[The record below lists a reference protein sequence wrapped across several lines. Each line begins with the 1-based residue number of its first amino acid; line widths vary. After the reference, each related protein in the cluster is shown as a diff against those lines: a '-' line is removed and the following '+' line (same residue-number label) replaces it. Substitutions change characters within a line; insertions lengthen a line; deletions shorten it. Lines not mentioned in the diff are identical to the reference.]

1 MDRHTPA
8 GLLERELE
16 LAQVTADI
24 DEAGEGR
31 GGLRVVQAPAGIGKT
46 SLLTAAAEV
55 AQQRGLRVLSARG
68 SELESSF
75 AFGVV
80 RQLFESALYQ
90 ATPEERSAWLTG
102 AAELVEPMFDHS
114 QPLERLGAGDADYPR
129 LHGLYWLCANLAH
142 ERPLLLS
149 VDDAHWADD
158 PSLRFL
164 HFLTSRLED
173 LPVLL
178 LVGTRPSEEAL
189 SDLLPMLASGPAA
202 RNLAPAPLSG
212 DAVVAWVRSAL
223 GAEAEDEFC
232 RACHAATNG
241 NPLLMSEL
249 IREVASE
256 RMAPTAS
263 EAARVEALGPQ
274 GVSRVVLLRLGRL
287 PAAAPALARAVAVLG
302 DSANATLAASL
313 ADTSAEQAGEAVEAL
328 RGAEILTGHDPLG
341 FVHPIVRAAVYEDIA
356 PGERSVLHARAAEL
370 LSQWGRASEEVAAQ
384 LLATDPGD
392 REWVVHALRD
402 AAGRALALGD
412 PEAAVTYLARAL
424 AESPADNI
432 RAKLLAELGGAEA
445 LTGSAEA
452 IGHLEQG
459 IAMSADPIDHAR
471 AALELAGLLKFAG
484 DSVRAVAVLEEAV
497 TALGNA
503 DAELAERLQVELI
516 GSAYIS
522 VSARR
527 MLAERIAG
535 LEDPGRPPETFL
547 ERFKL
552 AAMCFDAFAVGRP
565 AEEVARLATR
575 ALAGGDLPTDPVNG
589 GHAFVSAAIGLQF
602 AEHYEEADRLY
613 TGALE
618 DARRQGSGV
627 SFAAASS
634 LRSLVNY
641 RRGRLSEAEAD
652 ARAALDLAGDVH
664 GSQGF
669 LSAALGTLVY
679 TSLDRGTVDDDLERL
694 AERFLVEQATDN
706 LPYTHALHSR
716 ACLLVERGELR
727 RGLEELL
734 AAGRRE
740 LEWGA
745 VNPAITPWRS
755 SAALVHA
762 KLGERDQ
769 AVALATE
776 EVELARSFGAPR
788 CLGLAL
794 RGLGV
799 VQGGPDGRATLVEA
813 VDVLERSAAKLELA
827 RALVDLG
834 TAIRESGDRE
844 EARAALSRG
853 LELATE
859 CGAAALAERARNEL
873 LAAGARPRRT
883 AVTGVGALTPSERR
897 VAEMA
902 AGGMVNREIAQALFV
917 TEKTVETHLG
927 KAYAKLKVRSRKQLP
942 DALGEA
948 ALS

>member
-1 MDRHTPA
+1 
-8 GLLERELE
+8 
-16 LAQVTADI
+16 
-24 DEAGEGR
+24 
-31 GGLRVVQAPAGIGKT
+31 
-46 SLLTAAAEV
+46 
-55 AQQRGLRVLSARG
+55 
-68 SELESSF
+68 
-75 AFGVV
+75 
-80 RQLFESALYQ
+80 
-90 ATPEERSAWLTG
+90 
-102 AAELVEPMFDHS
+102 
-114 QPLERLGAGDADYPR
+114 
-129 LHGLYWLCANLAH
+129 
-142 ERPLLLS
+142 
-149 VDDAHWADD
+149 DDAHWADD

-189 SDLLPMLASGPAA
+189 SDLLPMLASGPGA
-202 RNLAPAPLSG
+202 RNLAPAPLS
-212 DAVVAWVRSAL
+212 DAAVQEWVRSAL
-223 GAEAEDEFC
+223 GAQAEDEFC

-313 ADTSAEQAGEAVEAL
+313 AGTSTEEAATAVDAL
-328 RGAEILTGHDPLG
+328 RDAEILTGHDPLG

-356 PGERSVLHARAAEL
+356 PGERGQLHAHAAQL
-370 LSQWGRASEEVAAQ
+370 LSQWGRPSEEVAAQ
-384 LLATDPGD
+384 LLATDPGGHD
-392 REWVVHALRD
+392 WVVGALRD

-412 PEAAVTYLARAL
+412 SEVAVTYLARAL
-424 AESPADNI
+424 AEPPPDAD
-432 RAKLLAELGGAEA
+432 RARVLAELGGAEA
-445 LTGSAEA
+445 LTGASDAVA
-452 IGHLEQG
+452 HLEQA
-459 IAMSADPIDHAR
+459 IDLSTDPRDHAN

-484 DSVRAVAVLEEAV
+484 DSVRAVEVLEEAV
-497 TALGNA
+497 AALGDA

-522 VSARR
+522 VAARR
-527 MLAERIAG
+527 MLADRIATF
-535 LEDPGRPPETFL
+535 EDPGRPPETFL

-552 AAMCFDAFAVGRP
+552 AAMCFDAFAEGRP

-575 ALAGGDLPTDPVNG
+575 ALAGGDLPTDPVAG

-679 TSLDRGTVDDDLERL
+679 TSLDRGTVDAELEQL

-762 KLGERDQ
+762 ALGEQDQ
-769 AVALATE
+769 AVALAAE
-776 EVELARSFGAPR
+776 EVELARAFGAPR

-794 RGLGV
+794 RALGV
-799 VQGGPDGRATLVEA
+799 VQGGAEGRATLADA

-834 TAIRESGDRE
+834 AATRAGGDRE
-844 EARAALSRG
+844 QARINLSRG

-859 CGAAALAERARNEL
+859 CDARALAESARNEL

-902 AGGMVNREIAQALFV
+902 AEGMVNREIAQALFV

-927 KAYAKLKVRSRKQLP
+927 KAYAKLKVKSRKQLP
-942 DALGEA
+942 EALGEPT
-948 ALS
+948 LS